1 MQGSIFVQF
10 FLVTYEKT
18 CVTLT
23 VQVNIHD
30 TTLVEKSGQAVSAFF
45 KRGYTLWRVSQEE
58 THQNI
63 RN

>member
-1 MQGSIFVQF
+1 M
-10 FLVTYEKT
+10 TYEKT

-23 VQVNIHD
+23 VQVNIHG
-30 TTLVEKSGQAVSAFF
+30 TTLVEKPGQAVSVF